1 MSKAP
6 PESKLGRSA
15 LTGLALAHAG
25 ASRLGHKARH
35 WMRKDTDKAAA
46 QDAHE
51 AELGRILFRTLNQLK
66 GSALKISQMLS
77 LDSDFLPPGVR
88 RELAKGCHQV
98 TPLNRALIHKVFQRE
113 FGKAPEQLYAQFEP
127 LSFAAA
133 SLGQVHHA
141 RTHEGQM
148 LAVKV
153 QYPGIAATVTSDIR
167 MLRTM
172 LTTLGLGNDIM
183 PRKDVVDSFVGE
195 MEIKLM
201 EELDYLHEAAQLNWF
216 RQHCKL
222 PGIAIPRT
230 MPTLSSAR
238 VLSMEQ
244 LDGLHLDAWLASNP
258 DQAQRDHF
266 GQLLFDWFWYCV
278 CELGYLHADPHPG
291 NFMFM
296 PDGRL
301 AVLDF
306 GCTKAMSPEF
316 CSAMADSWRALLLD
330 NETERN
336 RALRLAY
343 VDLHLLSPDLSQ
355 DRFDHEVLPVLQAVQ
370 DWKIQCFRTERFD
383 FTHQSPYPVSLDQ
396 RNNQVLAQVE
406 GYHPD
411 MPYFD
416 RAYLGL
422 IHMLKS
428 LGAVVNTGMPWVRNE
443 GIHQQRMRSDYAT

>member
-25 ASRLGHKARH
+25 ASRLGHKARR
-35 WMRKDTDKAAA
+35 WISKDCDQAEV
-46 QDAHE
+46 QQAHE

-113 FGKAPEQLYAQFEP
+113 FGQAPEQLYAQFEP
-127 LSFAAA
+127 QAFAAA
-133 SLGQVHHA
+133 SLGQVHRA
-141 RTHEGQM
+141 RSHEGQM

-167 MLRTM
+167 MLRTI

-183 PRKDVVDSFVGE
+183 PRKDVVDSFVSE
-195 MEIKLM
+195 MEVKLK

-216 RQHCKL
+216 RQHCNL
-222 PGIAIPRT
+222 PGIAIPGCL
-230 MPTLSSAR
+230 PELSGAR

-244 LDGLHLDAWLASNP
+244 FDGLHLDAWLATSP
-258 DQAQRDHF
+258 DQAERNHF

-306 GCTKAMSPEF
+306 GCTQAMSPEF

-330 NETERN
+330 NEAQRN
-336 RALRLAY
+336 QALRLAY

-355 DRFDHEVLPVLQAVQ
+355 DHFDHEVLPALQAVQ
-370 DWKIQCFRTERFD
+370 DWKIQCYRTEYFD
-383 FTHQSPYPVSLDQ
+383 FTDKSAYPVSLDQ
-396 RNNQVLAQVE
+396 RHNQILVQVE

-422 IHMLKS
+422 MHMLKS
-428 LGAVVNTGMPWVRNE
+428 LGAVVNTGMPWVKNDASRK
-443 GIHQQRMRSDYAT
+443 QTMRSDHDA